1 MEAIFCTFQST
12 KNCKCLKTGELLK
25 NVNPTHGTTIF
36 THQSSF
42 LRLDIPAHMKYLALS
57 QEIPALSKNTK
68 RCQIKK
74 KNTTFFSI
82 NRKTESFYR
91 GILEQCLLPFMI
103 N

>member
-42 LRLDIPAHMKYLALS
+42 LAISSTY
-57 QEIPALSKNTK
+57 EIFNIISRDT
-68 RCQIKK
+68 
-74 KNTTFFSI
+74 SI
-82 NRKTESFYR
+82 
-91 GILEQCLLPFMI
+91 I
-103 N
+103 